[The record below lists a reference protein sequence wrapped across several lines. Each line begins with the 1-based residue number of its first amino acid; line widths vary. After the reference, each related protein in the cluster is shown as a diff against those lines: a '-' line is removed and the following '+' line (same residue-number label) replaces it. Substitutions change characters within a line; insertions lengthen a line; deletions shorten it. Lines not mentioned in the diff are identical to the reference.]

1 MSEQKQIRILL
12 VDDHE
17 VVRRGLRT
25 LLTHKGAC
33 TIVGEAG
40 SKAEA
45 IREAAR
51 LQPDLVVMDVRLPDG
66 TGVDACQAIRAQSP
80 NIRVLMLTSFPDEE
94 FLFSAIQAG
103 AAGYLLKDIKSDD
116 LVSAIQKVAAG
127 QSLIDPAMTQ
137 KLLERLRSP
146 HPTRPQNKLA
156 SLSPLEFRILELV
169 TEGKTNKEIAEK
181 LHLSDKTVKN
191 YVSTILSK
199 LDMDRRAEAAAYLAS
214 HRREGASSSS

>member
-1 MSEQKQIRILL
+1 MSAQAEIRILL

-25 LLTHKGAC
+25 LLMRKGAFAV
-33 TIVGEAG
+33 IGEAG
-40 SKAEA
+40 SKSEA

-51 LQPDLVVMDVRLPDG
+51 LQPDLVIMDVRLPDG
-66 TGVDACQAIRAQSP
+66 TGVEACQAIRTQNP
-80 NIRVLMLTSFPDEE
+80 NIKVLMLTSFPDEE
-94 FLFSAIQAG
+94 FLFSSIQAG

-116 LVSAIQKVAAG
+116 LVAAIRKVAAG

-146 HPTRPQNKLA
+146 QPSRPQDRL
-156 SLSPLEFRILELV
+156 SILSPLEYRILELV
-169 TEGKTNKEIAEK
+169 AEGKTNKEIAEK

-191 YVSTILSK
+191 YVSTIFSK
-199 LDMDRRAEAAAYLAS
+199 LDVNRRAEAAAYLAS
-214 HRREGASSSS
+214 HRREGGGSSS

>member
-1 MSEQKQIRILL
+1 MSAQTEIRILL

-25 LLTHKGAC
+25 LLMRKGAFVV
-33 TIVGEAG
+33 IGEAG
-40 SKAEA
+40 SKSEA

-51 LQPDLVVMDVRLPDG
+51 LQPDLVIMDVRLPDG
-66 TGVDACQAIRAQSP
+66 TGVEACQAIRTQNP
-80 NIRVLMLTSFPDEE
+80 NIKVLMLTSFPDEE
-94 FLFSAIQAG
+94 FLFSSIQAG
-103 AAGYLLKDIKSDD
+103 AAGYLLKDIKSDE
-116 LVSAIQKVAAG
+116 LVAAIRKVAAG

-137 KLLERLRSP
+137 KLLERLMSP
-146 HPTRPQNKLA
+146 QPSRPQDRL
-156 SLSPLEFRILELV
+156 SILSPLEYRILELV

-199 LDMDRRAEAAAYLAS
+199 LDVNRRAEAAAYLAS
-214 HRREGASSSS
+214 HRREGSGSSS